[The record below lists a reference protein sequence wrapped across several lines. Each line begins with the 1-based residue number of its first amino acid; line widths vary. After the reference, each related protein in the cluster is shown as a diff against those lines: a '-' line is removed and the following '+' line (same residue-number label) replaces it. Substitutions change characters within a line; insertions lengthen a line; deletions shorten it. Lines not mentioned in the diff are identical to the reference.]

1 MFQIENSK
9 VWSLLESVL
18 DVPRNLCLKFH
29 QNRVS
34 NNRDNADI
42 GCLLGVGVQSHFR
55 FLPNLKLCL
64 VKLSWS
70 CDNKNV
76 QVIIVTKNQNIE
88 AKEQKTRG

>member
-1 MFQIENSK
+1 M
-9 VWSLLESVL
+9 ESVL

-29 QNRVS
+29 QNQVS

-55 FLPNLKLCL
+55 VLRLCL

-70 CDNKNV
+70 FDNKNV
-76 QVIIVTKNQNIE
+76 KVTIVTKNIWRQ
-88 AKEQKTRG
+88 QKLIVLEFDFCS